1 MMFRSLSQFKQI
13 GDRAK
18 ERKQPCLFPA
28 TSCLAVGSSKP
39 EQSHRKMADLS
50 KITFSISISLWPEKW
65 SGLTPGPRRSRCRTI
80 GGAGGGGGRRG
91 RGAGGGVGVVRPI
104 MDFRDSDRNRSRI
117 AESNFYF
124 GAKKVD
130 RSSRFDQLLLTRSTL
145 CEMFVKGGRMWPLG
159 LHPSDLIQEP
169 S

>member
-18 ERKQPCLFPA
+18 ERKQPCLFPPPH
-28 TSCLAVGSSKP
+28 LLP
-39 EQSHRKMADLS
+39 
-50 KITFSISISLWPEKW
+50 
-65 SGLTPGPRRSRCRTI
+65 
-80 GGAGGGGGRRG
+80 GRRFV
-91 RGAGGGVGVVRPI
+91 RTRAISPENGGSQQDHFFNFNFTLTREMKRPDTGTETEP
-104 MDFRDSDRNRSRI
+104 MPNDRRRWWWWWSSWSWWWCWWWCCAPDNGFRDSDRNRSRI

-145 CEMFVKGGRMWPLG
+145 CEMFVKGGRM
-159 LHPSDLIQEP
+159 
-169 S
+169 

>member
-1 MMFRSLSQFKQI
+1 MLSNDVPISVAIQTNRRSSQ
-13 GDRAK
+13 
-18 ERKQPCLFPA
+18 RKKTTLFVPPPP
-28 TSCLAVGSSKP
+28 TSCLAVGSSEP

-80 GGAGGGGGRRG
+80 GGAGGGGRG
-91 RGAGGGVGVVRPI
+91 RGRGGVGGVGGGGVGVRPI

-124 GAKKVD
+124 GAKKLID
-130 RSSRFDQLLLTRSTL
+130 LRDLTN
-145 CEMFVKGGRMWPLG
+145 CF
-159 LHPSDLIQEP
+159 
-169 S
+169 